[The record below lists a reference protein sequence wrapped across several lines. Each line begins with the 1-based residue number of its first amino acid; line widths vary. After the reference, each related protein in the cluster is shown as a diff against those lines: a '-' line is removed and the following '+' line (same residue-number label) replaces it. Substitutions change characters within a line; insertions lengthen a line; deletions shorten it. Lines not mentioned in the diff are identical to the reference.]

1 MAETVSR
8 NETNLTGR
16 EISRKIQFYGISI
29 KVSAKKG
36 KNNYVQL
43 TSDEILQLFNKIKE
57 LSKKLPKE
65 ITREVLLNKVPND
78 ILEKAFGNN
87 IPEVIKLEDIT
98 NIEVEREL
106 LRDSA
111 FIPLYEF
118 KQTEEQIDEESQ
130 TGANSRPPKKYL
142 FMRFPSF
149 QDDSMEFDGTLAYPI
164 RGQLIMSRAD
174 ALPLI
179 IKNNGQSED
188 LKIPEDALGL
198 GEITHFMIFEDG
210 TVLLEFNRYGPRVRL
225 FEMYLKEK
233 LRIIFQ
239 TYPDELSDIIEK
251 VEGAQERGIKY
262 IKVTLEAYS
271 NKQLVEKLK
280 AKNVK
285 IKSLSFVIAAL
296 AEIDIELLSSDEEDE
311 DYDDEDIIDLIRRLV
326 KYIRFESS
334 GTPPDKIAMT
344 LTSDDGY
351 EIEEALKVRKV
362 FEKLGLVKKRGT
374 KGLIKLDIETSDL
387 EKYDLLAPIIE
398 TRIVAITESP
408 QSRKIVS
415 SIFYSRMEEAYR
427 KFQEE
432 RLLNHA

>member
-111 FIPLYEF
+111 FIPL
-118 KQTEEQIDEESQ
+118 
-130 TGANSRPPKKYL
+130 
-142 FMRFPSF
+142 
-149 QDDSMEFDGTLAYPI
+149 
-164 RGQLIMSRAD
+164 
-174 ALPLI
+174 
-179 IKNNGQSED
+179 
-188 LKIPEDALGL
+188 
-198 GEITHFMIFEDG
+198 
-210 TVLLEFNRYGPRVRL
+210 
-225 FEMYLKEK
+225 
-233 LRIIFQ
+233 
-239 TYPDELSDIIEK
+239 
-251 VEGAQERGIKY
+251 
-262 IKVTLEAYS
+262 
-271 NKQLVEKLK
+271 
-280 AKNVK
+280 
-285 IKSLSFVIAAL
+285 
-296 AEIDIELLSSDEEDE
+296 
-311 DYDDEDIIDLIRRLV
+311 
-326 KYIRFESS
+326 
-334 GTPPDKIAMT
+334 
-344 LTSDDGY
+344 
-351 EIEEALKVRKV
+351 
-362 FEKLGLVKKRGT
+362 
-374 KGLIKLDIETSDL
+374 
-387 EKYDLLAPIIE
+387 LAPIIE